1 MHRQTEYCMSS
12 TSRLSKAKITVIRKD
27 ANQALYDEANWDW
40 DSENET
46 LDADG
51 DANCGRLGYK
61 REDVASNETDD
72 GSDNDDHDGDDELF
86 GSFTNAKRTI
96 VELVTAAKLK

>member
-1 MHRQTEYCMSS
+1 M
-12 TSRLSKAKITVIRKD
+12 IGKD

-40 DSENET
+40 DSEKEA

-51 DANCGRLGYK
+51 NANCGRLGYK
-61 REDVASNETDD
+61 REDIASNETDD
-72 GSDNDDHDGDDELF
+72 GSDNNDHDDDDGLF